1 VKLDNKK
8 IKKRKGKGGCG
19 LRGERDEKNKRK
31 EKKRKVETGL
41 EEGIDGRLSRSFVH
55 AWFSFGCP
63 LPLFFSPC
71 HESKCKLCRCQPRVF
86 GARVG

>member
-1 VKLDNKK
+1 MKLDNKK

-63 LPLFFSPC
+63 LPLFFPPVMKANASF
-71 HESKCKLCRCQPRVF
+71 V
-86 GARVG
+86 GASRAYLAPG